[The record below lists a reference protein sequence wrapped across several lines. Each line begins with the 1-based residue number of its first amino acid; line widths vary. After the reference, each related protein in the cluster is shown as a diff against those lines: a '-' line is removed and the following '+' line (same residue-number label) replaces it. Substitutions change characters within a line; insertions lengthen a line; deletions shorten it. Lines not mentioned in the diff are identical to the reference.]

1 MRRNTSERRKNG
13 LSLYAIIFSC
23 LLFPLLFPRETPAHE
38 DMASR
43 PSVKA
48 FRIDTPPVMDG
59 RLDEPFWREADAATE
74 FYQRNP
80 NMGEPAT
87 FPVSVRIACD
97 AKTVYIGFE
106 IHSGDPAGLV
116 STVLQ
121 RDGSLNAYDDH
132 FGFRFD
138 TFHDHRDLYY
148 FYINPKGTRLDGH
161 ATDEGVVSDNNW
173 DGIWEVKTTIMPD
186 GWMGEIALPVYNF
199 RFKDL
204 EEQTWGFACLVYV
217 SATQENI
224 SWPNME
230 RQTRKP
236 SLFGH
241 ITGLDGLESDRPFVF
256 TPYALAGAKIG
267 RYTISPSN
275 PREWNSVDDEW
286 EYDAGLD
293 IRYRP
298 LPSLEA
304 NIALNPDFATVEA
317 DQFLFNLT
325 VDELQYPEKR
335 PFFTEGQ
342 ARFETPIRLL
352 YTRRIG
358 LGGDEVIA
366 GGKMHGRAGAYD
378 FGFMDVVTG
387 DGLDAACNYSAL
399 RVKRDILRSSTVGLL
414 AVGKNETGP
423 GFQGVNQAA
432 GLDLNL
438 QLGSASRVV
447 GQFAVSS
454 RPDAGT
460 SGHAGVLSYNYSYP
474 LFDPRD
480 TFSWS
485 TSFQL
490 ASDDFNLGDIG
501 YFGRTSLDRRGVNNS
516 VGYSFWIKKRGI
528 NRVQFNQRAWYFQDH
543 AGDRKVQDGLSAEFS
558 VETISLLRPGILLEK
573 SYYLLPDGGYDNTQ
587 RTVSLT
593 IGPYPRFRSELSW
606 RTGDNFGS
614 VIRYFDSEV
623 IVKPSGRMR
632 ITMNYSNLR
641 RDPFDAPAESTINNI
656 ARVGFNYLFIPDLY
670 LRVFLQSDSQDELAL
685 VNSLLRWEYR
695 PGSVFYLSYKETR
708 DDSFDDFRTT
718 DRQLLAKISYHL
730 HR

>member
-1 MRRNTSERRKNG
+1 MS
-13 LSLYAIIFSC
+13 
-23 LLFPLLFPRETPAHE
+23 
-38 DMASR
+38 SR
-43 PSVKA
+43 PRIRA
-48 FRIDTPPVMDG
+48 LRIDEPPEMDG

-74 FYQRNP
+74 FFQRNP
-80 NMGEPAT
+80 DMGAPAT
-87 FPVSVRIACD
+87 FPVSVRIAYTPE
-97 AKTVYIGFE
+97 TVYIGFE
-106 IHSGDPAGLV
+106 IHSGDPDGLV

-121 RDGSLNAYDDH
+121 RDGALNAYDDH

-161 ATDEGVVSDNNW
+161 ATGEGTVSDNNW
-173 DGIWEVKTTIMPD
+173 DGIWEVKTTLMED

-199 RFKDL
+199 RFNDL
-204 EEQTWGFACLVYV
+204 EEQTWGFGCLVYV

-224 SWPNME
+224 SWPDME

-241 ITGLDGLESDRPFVF
+241 ITGLRGLESDRPFVF
-256 TPYALAGAKIG
+256 IPYALGGAQFG
-267 RYTISPSN
+267 RSEKDPGDTGVW
-275 PREWNSVDDEW
+275 RDVDDEW
-286 EYDAGLD
+286 EGDAGLD

-298 LPSLEA
+298 TPSLEA

-342 ARFETPIRLL
+342 ARFETPIQLL

-358 LGGDEVIA
+358 LGENEVIA
-366 GGKMHGRAGAYD
+366 GGKMHGRVGAYD
-378 FGFMDVVTG
+378 FGFMDVLTG
-387 DGLDAACNYSAL
+387 DGLDPAGNFSAL
-399 RVKRDILRSSTVGLL
+399 RVKRDILNSSTLGFL
-414 AVGKNETGP
+414 AVGKNEAES

-432 GLDLNL
+432 GVDLNL
-438 QLGSASRVV
+438 QLSSAARIM
-447 GQFAVSS
+447 GMFAMSA
-454 RPDAGT
+454 RPEDDT
-460 SGHAGVLSYNYSYP
+460 SGHAGELSFNYSYP
-474 LFDPRD
+474 LFDQRD

-485 TSFQL
+485 TSLQA
-490 ASDDFNLGDIG
+490 ASDDFDLGDIG
-501 YFGRTSLDRRGVNNS
+501 YFGRTSLDRRGINNS
-516 VGYSFWIKKRGI
+516 LGYSFWIKQKGI
-528 NRVQFNQRAWYFQDH
+528 NRVQFNQRAWYFQDYH
-543 AGDRKVQDGLSAEFS
+543 GDRRVQDGLSAQFS
-558 VETISLLRPGILLEK
+558 IESTSLIRPGVLVEK
-573 SYYLLPDGGYDNTQ
+573 SYYLLPTGSYDNTQ
-587 RTVSLT
+587 RTFSLN
-593 IGPYPRFRSELSW
+593 IGPYPRFRGDVSW

-614 VIRYFDSEV
+614 EIRYLDSEV

-632 ITMNYSNLR
+632 VTMNYSHLE
-641 RDPFDAPAESTINNI
+641 RDPFESLMETTTNNI
-656 ARVGFNYLFIPDLY
+656 GRVGFNYLFTPDLY

-685 VNSLLRWEYR
+685 VNSLLRWEFR

-708 DDSFDDFRTT
+708 DDSLDDFRTT